1 MDDFQSV
8 NRGNLLHFA
17 VECSQETD
25 DGASCLKVLLQTS
38 LKHKVDYADVTGGH
52 LVIIIQ
58 LP

>member
-8 NRGNLLHFA
+8 NGGNLLHFA

-38 LKHKVDYADVTGGH
+38 LKHKVDYVDVTG
-52 LVIIIQ
+52 
-58 LP
+58 